1 MHGIIPPSIVNYD
14 CTVKIND
21 PSYLNVSF
29 PFRVRI
35 EKIWFTTQRI
45 YGATDGFYEGVAD
58 AQDTLRELKLAAVK
72 TKNTRTQWDAHDNPT
87 EYSYVFSPFIYD
99 EGPDE
104 SLKPTLWLGD
114 PDNADGNLG
123 AFATGSSAGG
133 DYVLNQRSTAKTAL
147 ATNTFYNSE
156 WSSSEYNAQRYD
168 ADVAVMNTDE
178 FLQLFIYNSAGDWTD
193 YANDGKVTISV
204 AYTGMW
210 DEDAVS
216 DTVKPFDEW
225 WNWQYCRMAMKT
237 VWFWKGPRLS
247 EKWVLIANNATNEH
261 PHTFMVES
269 DECPTNSEKLSYC
282 SLDYDENLLVTLN
295 TDNSPELPSIWY
307 IVEETSSPIDMIAV
321 HAIAGYTYPDGTVV
335 RVKDVKG
342 IELRASDRL
351 GFIRWFRKDS
361 RLQQIFV
368 ADAWR
373 RKGLSTILFRIA
385 DIIVLAGEYG
395 PYLNGGDITTGD
407 GEKLRE
413 AWSNSNRVAPR
424 IGSVE

>member
-1 MHGIIPPSIVNYD
+1 VPTDAGENMHGIIPPSIVNYD
-14 CTVKIND
+14 WTVKIND

-225 WNWQYCRMAMKT
+225 WNW
-237 VWFWKGPRLS
+237 
-247 EKWVLIANNATNEH
+247 
-261 PHTFMVES
+261 
-269 DECPTNSEKLSYC
+269 
-282 SLDYDENLLVTLN
+282 
-295 TDNSPELPSIWY
+295 
-307 IVEETSSPIDMIAV
+307 
-321 HAIAGYTYPDGTVV
+321 
-335 RVKDVKG
+335 
-342 IELRASDRL
+342 
-351 GFIRWFRKDS
+351 
-361 RLQQIFV
+361 
-368 ADAWR
+368 
-373 RKGLSTILFRIA
+373 
-385 DIIVLAGEYG
+385 
-395 PYLNGGDITTGD
+395 
-407 GEKLRE
+407 
-413 AWSNSNRVAPR
+413 
-424 IGSVE
+424 

>member
-1 MHGIIPPSIVNYD
+1 
-14 CTVKIND
+14 
-21 PSYLNVSF
+21 
-29 PFRVRI
+29 
-35 EKIWFTTQRI
+35 
-45 YGATDGFYEGVAD
+45 
-58 AQDTLRELKLAAVK
+58 
-72 TKNTRTQWDAHDNPT
+72 
-87 EYSYVFSPFIYD
+87 
-99 EGPDE
+99 
-104 SLKPTLWLGD
+104 
-114 PDNADGNLG
+114 
-123 AFATGSSAGG
+123 
-133 DYVLNQRSTAKTAL
+133 
-147 ATNTFYNSE
+147 
-156 WSSSEYNAQRYD
+156 
-168 ADVAVMNTDE
+168 
-178 FLQLFIYNSAGDWTD
+178 
-193 YANDGKVTISV
+193 
-204 AYTGMW
+204 
-210 DEDAVS
+210 
-216 DTVKPFDEW
+216 
-225 WNWQYCRMAMKT
+225 MAMKT

-269 DECPTNSEKLSYC
+269 DEFPTNSEKMSYC